1 VRSIVDG
8 FGSRWF
14 FNYDRKNSTSIYKL
28 CDSNNAIEQTSL
40 LFTELGGVTKER
52 ADSCIKIR

>member
-1 VRSIVDG
+1 MDWGANGASTMTECYRKIYMSVD
-8 FGSRWF
+8 
-14 FNYDRKNSTSIYKL
+14 KL

-40 LFTELGGVTKER
+40 LFTEPDGGTKER